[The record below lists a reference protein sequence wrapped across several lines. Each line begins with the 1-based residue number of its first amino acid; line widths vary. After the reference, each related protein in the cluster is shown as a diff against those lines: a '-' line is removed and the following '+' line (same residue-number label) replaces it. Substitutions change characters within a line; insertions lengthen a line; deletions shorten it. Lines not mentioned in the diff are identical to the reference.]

1 MPLYLDIHEQAP
13 EDLTLEALEQAHR
26 IDLQNQDRHGVT
38 FKQYWADLAVG
49 KVFCLVEAPS
59 AEAAAAVHR
68 EGHGLIANRIYEVVE
83 GH

>member
-13 EDLTLEALEQAHR
+13 EGLTLEALEEAHQV
-26 IDLQNQDRHGVT
+26 DLQHQDSHGVAYL
-38 FKQYWADLAVG
+38 QYWADLQAR

-59 AEAAAAVHR
+59 ADAAAAVHR
-68 EGHGLIANRIYEVVE
+68 EGHGLVANRIYEVVE